1 MHAIIEQ
8 VVMQFKHDV
17 GQAFQRGAVVALCR
31 SIGHVWRERHLDP
44 VATLQGFLLQVLHGN
59 TACSHVPRLLG
70 KAVTAEAYGQA
81 RSRLP
86 LEFFQ
91 RLLEEVCSRLRDSI
105 DAVSSWHGHRV
116 WVIDGSSCS
125 MPDTPELQQAF
136 GQPSGQT
143 PGCGFP
149 VAHLMTLFHVGTG
162 MLMRIATAP
171 WRTHDLSQARLMHG
185 GLAADDILLADRGFC
200 SFGHLAML
208 QQAGIHA
215 VFRAHQKQIVN
226 FRKGRACQTG
236 RERCPSGLPKSRWIR
251 WLGRRDQVVEYHK
264 PCGRPRWMSEEEWD
278 GLPTTLLVRELRYDV
293 LAPGSRTRS
302 ITLVTSLL
310 NANAYPAAGLAALY
324 AKRWEV
330 ETNLRHLKQT
340 LGMDVLRTK
349 SLDGIHK
356 ELAVF
361 AIVYNLVRLA
371 MLEAAQRRQID
382 PDRVSFVDALRWL
395 RCVGQ
400 GGSLRPIRVVPERP
414 GRLDPRVKKRRAK
427 NYRLMTKPRSDL
439 MQVLAAQALS
449 P

>member
-1 MHAIIEQ
+1 MVTI
-8 VVMQFKHDV
+8 
-17 GQAFQRGAVVALCR
+17 
-31 SIGHVWRERHLDP
+31 
-44 VATLQGFLLQVLHGN
+44 QGFLLQVLHGN

-70 KAVTAEAYGQA
+70 REVTAEAYGQA

-91 RLLEEVCSRLRDSI
+91 RLLEEVCSRLRGSI
-105 DAVSSWHGHRV
+105 DTASNWHGHRV

-136 GQPSGQT
+136 GQPSGQA

-171 WRTHDLSQARLMHG
+171 WRTHDLSQACLMHG

-208 QQAGIHA
+208 QQADIHA

-226 FRKGRACQTG
+226 FRKGRAHETS
-236 RERCPSGLPKSRWIR
+236 RVPHPRGLPKSRWIR
-251 WLGRRDQVVEYHK
+251 WLGRRDQIVEYRK
-264 PCGRPRWMSEEEWD
+264 PRERPRWLSEEEW
-278 GLPTTLLVRELRYDV
+278 GVLPATILVRELRYDV

-310 NANAYPAAGLAALY
+310 DAKAYPAADLASLY

-340 LGMDVLRTK
+340 LGLDVLRTK

-356 ELAVF
+356 ELAMF

-382 PDRVSFVDALRWL
+382 PERVSFVDALRWL

-414 GRLDPRVKKRRAK
+414 GRHEPLVKKRRPK
-427 NYRLMTKPRSDL
+427 NYRLMTKTRSEL
-439 MQVLAAQALS
+439 LQVSAMQALS

>member
-1 MHAIIEQ
+1 MDSSIEQ
-8 VVMQFKHDV
+8 VVMQFKHEV
-17 GQAFQRGAVVALCR
+17 GRAFDPAAILALCR
-31 SIGHVWRERHLDP
+31 LVGHVWRTRQLDP
-44 VATLQGFLLQVLHGN
+44 VVTLQGFLLQVLHGN

-70 KAVTAEAYGQA
+70 KEVTAEAYGQA

-105 DAVSSWHGHRV
+105 DTASSWHGHRV

-125 MPDTPELQQAF
+125 MPDMPELQQAF
-136 GQPSGQT
+136 GQPSGQA

-185 GLAADDILLADRGFC
+185 GLAADDIVVADRGFC
-200 SFGHLAML
+200 SFGHLAIL
-208 QQAGIHA
+208 RQNVIHA
-215 VFRAHQKQIVN
+215 VFRAHQKQIVD
-226 FRKGRACQTG
+226 FRKGRAHETS
-236 RERCPSGLPKSRWIR
+236 RERHPRGHPKSRWIH
-251 WLGRRDQVVEYHK
+251 WLGRRDQIVEYHK
-264 PCGRPRWMSEEEWD
+264 PHERPRWTTEEEWT
-278 GLPTTLLVRELRYDV
+278 GLPATILVRELRYDV
-293 LAPGSRTRS
+293 LVPGSRTRS

-310 NANAYPAAGLAALY
+310 DAKAYPAADLAALY

-356 ELAVF
+356 ELAMF

-395 RCVGQ
+395 RCVGE
-400 GGSLRPIRVVPERP
+400 GGSLRPIRVVPKRP
-414 GRLDPRVKKRRAK
+414 GRHDPRVKKRRAK

>member
-1 MHAIIEQ
+1 MNASIEQ
-8 VVMQFKHDV
+8 LVMQFKHDI
-17 GQAFQRGAVVALCR
+17 GRAFQPDAILALCR
-31 SIGHVWRERHLDP
+31 SIGHAWRVRQLDP
-44 VATLQGFLLQVLHGN
+44 VVTLRGFLLQVLHGN

-70 KAVTAEAYGQA
+70 REVTAEAYGQA

-91 RLLEEVCSRLRDSI
+91 RLLEEVCSRLRGRI
-105 DAVSSWHGHRV
+105 DTASSWHGHRV

-136 GQPSGQT
+136 GQPIGQA

-185 GLAADDILLADRGFC
+185 GLAADDIVVADRGFC
-200 SFGHLAML
+200 SFGHLAIL
-208 QQAGIHA
+208 RQNVIHA
-215 VFRAHQKQIVN
+215 VFRAHQKQIVD
-226 FRKGRACQTG
+226 FRKGRAHETS
-236 RERCPSGLPKSRWIR
+236 RERHPRGHPKSRWIH
-251 WLGRRDQVVEYHK
+251 WLGRRDQIVEYHK
-264 PCGRPRWMSEEEWD
+264 PHERPRWTTEEEWT
-278 GLPTTLLVRELRYDV
+278 GLPATILVRELRYDV
-293 LAPGSRTRS
+293 LVPGSRTRS

-310 NANAYPAAGLAALY
+310 DAKAYPAADLAALY

-356 ELAVF
+356 ELAMF

-395 RCVGQ
+395 RCVGE
-400 GGSLRPIRVVPERP
+400 GGSLRPIRVVPKRP
-414 GRLDPRVKKRRAK
+414 GRHDPRVKKRRAK

-439 MQVLAAQALS
+439 MQVLAAQTLS

>member
-1 MHAIIEQ
+1 MNASIEQ
-8 VVMQFKHDV
+8 LVMQFKHDV
-17 GQAFQRGAVVALCR
+17 ARAFQPGTIVALCH
-31 SIGHVWRERHLDP
+31 SVGHVWRTRQLDP
-44 VATLQGFLLQVLHGN
+44 VVTLQAFLLQVLHGN

-70 KAVTAEAYGQA
+70 MDVTAEAYGQA

-91 RLLEEVCSRLRDSI
+91 RLLEEVCARLRGSI
-105 DAVSSWHGHRV
+105 DTASGWHGHRV

-136 GQPSGQT
+136 GHPSGQA

-185 GLAADDILLADRGFC
+185 GLARDDILLADRGFC

-208 QQAGIHA
+208 QQNGIHA

-226 FRKGRACQTG
+226 FRRGRAHETS
-236 RERCPSGLPKSRWIR
+236 RVPHPRGLPKSRWIR
-251 WLGRRDQVVEYHK
+251 WLGRRDQIVEYRK
-264 PCGRPRWMSEEEWD
+264 PRECPRWLSAEEWG
-278 GLPTTLLVRELRYDV
+278 GLPATIFVRELRYDV
-293 LAPGSRTRS
+293 LAPGTRTRS

-310 NANAYPAAGLAALY
+310 DAKAYPAADLAALY

-356 ELAVF
+356 ELAMF
-361 AIVYNLVRLA
+361 AVVYNLVRLA
-371 MLEAAQRRQID
+371 MLEAAQRRRID
-382 PDRVSFVDALRWL
+382 PDRISFVDALRWL
-395 RCVGQ
+395 RCAGQ
-400 GGSLRPIRVVPERP
+400 GGSLQPIRVVPERP
-414 GRLDPRVKKRRAK
+414 GRNDPRVKKRRTK

-439 MQVLAAQALS
+439 LQVLAAQALS

>member
-1 MHAIIEQ
+1 
-8 VVMQFKHDV
+8 
-17 GQAFQRGAVVALCR
+17 
-31 SIGHVWRERHLDP
+31 
-44 VATLQGFLLQVLHGN
+44 
-59 TACSHVPRLLG
+59 
-70 KAVTAEAYGQA
+70 
-81 RSRLP
+81 
-86 LEFFQ
+86 
-91 RLLEEVCSRLRDSI
+91 
-105 DAVSSWHGHRV
+105 
-116 WVIDGSSCS
+116 

-136 GQPSGQT
+136 GQPSGQAT
-143 PGCGFP
+143 GCGFP

-171 WRTHDLSQARLMHG
+171 WRTHDLLQARLMHG

-208 QQAGIHA
+208 RQTGIHA

-264 PCGRPRWMSEEEWD
+264 PCIRPSWMSEEERE
-278 GLPTTLLVRELRYDV
+278 GLPATLLVRELRYDV

-310 NANAYPAAGLAALY
+310 NANAYPAADLAMLY

-356 ELAVF
+356 ELAMF
-361 AIVYNLVRLA
+361 AIVYNLVRLV

-382 PDRVSFVDALRWL
+382 ADRISFVDALRWQ
-395 RCVGQ
+395 RCAGR
-400 GGSLRPIRVVPERP
+400 GGSLGPIRVVPERP
-414 GRLDPRVKKRRAK
+414 GRHDPRVKKRRAK

>member
-1 MHAIIEQ
+1 MNASIEQ
-8 VVMQFKHDV
+8 VVMQFKHNV
-17 GQAFQRGAVVALCR
+17 GQAFQPGVVVALCR
-31 SIGHVWRERHLDP
+31 SIGHVWRERQLDP
-44 VATLQGFLLQVLHGN
+44 VATLRGFLLQVLHGN

-91 RLLEEVCSRLRDSI
+91 RLLEEVCSRLRGSI
-105 DAVSSWHGHRV
+105 DAASSWHGHRV

-136 GQPSGQT
+136 GQPSGQAA
-143 PGCGFP
+143 GCGFP

-215 VFRAHQKQIVN
+215 VFRTHQKQIVN
-226 FRKGRACQTG
+226 FRKGRAHDAG
-236 RERCPSGLPKSRWIR
+236 RDRHSRGLPKSRWIR
-251 WLGRRDQVVEYHK
+251 WLGRRDQIVEYHK
-264 PCGRPRWMSEEEWD
+264 PRERPRWMTEEEWN
-278 GLPTTLLVRELRYDV
+278 GLPATLLVRELRYDV

-310 NANAYPAAGLAALY
+310 NANAYPAADLAMLY

-349 SLDGIHK
+349 SLDGVHK
-356 ELAVF
+356 ELAMF

-371 MLEAAQRRQID
+371 MLESAQRQQID
-382 PDRVSFVDALRWL
+382 ADRISFVDALRWL
-395 RCVGQ
+395 RCAGQ
-400 GGSLRPIRVVPERP
+400 GGSLGPIRVVPERP
-414 GRLDPRVKKRRAK
+414 GRHDPRAKKRRAK

-439 MQVLAAQALS
+439 LQVLATQTLT

>member
-1 MHAIIEQ
+1 MNASIEQ
-8 VVMQFKHDV
+8 VVMQFKHNV
-17 GQAFQRGAVVALCR
+17 GQAFQPGAVVALCR

-91 RLLEEVCSRLRDSI
+91 RLLEEVCSRLRGSI

-136 GQPSGQT
+136 GQPSGQA

-215 VFRAHQKQIVN
+215 VFRVHQKQIVD
-226 FRKGRACQTG
+226 FRKGRAHDAG
-236 RERCPSGLPKSRWIR
+236 RDRHSRGLPKSRWIR
-251 WLGRRDQVVEYHK
+251 WLGRRDQIVEYHK
-264 PCGRPRWMSEEEWD
+264 PRERPRWMTEEEWN
-278 GLPTTLLVRELRYDV
+278 GLPATLLVRELRYDV

-310 NANAYPAAGLAALY
+310 NANAYPAADLAMLY

-356 ELAVF
+356 ELAMF

-371 MLEAAQRRQID
+371 MLESAQRQQID
-382 PDRVSFVDALRWL
+382 ADRISFVDALRWL
-395 RCVGQ
+395 RCAGQ
-400 GGSLRPIRVVPERP
+400 GGSLGPIRMVPERP
-414 GRLDPRVKKRRAK
+414 GRHDPRVKKRRAK

-439 MQVLAAQALS
+439 LQVLAAQALT